1 MLNSPS
7 FSPNAHNPDVLTCL
21 ANLSSDEVFTPPHMA
36 NRMLDLL
43 PAALWCDETARFLDP
58 MCKSGVF
65 LREMARR
72 LDAGLA
78 EKIPDPQTRLNHI
91 FQKQLFGLAI
101 TDLTALLARRSVY
114 CSKTANGK
122 YSVCDGFADEQGNVR
137 FERVAHSWKN
147 GRCGFCGASE
157 KEYERGETLETHAY
171 QFIHTEHPEELFKMK
186 FDVIIGNPPYQLNDG
201 GGTGSSAIPIYQ
213 KFVQQAKKLNPRYL
227 TMIIPSRWFT
237 GGRGLDEF
245 RDEMLHDDRIEVIHD
260 FLSASDCFPG
270 VEIKGG
276 VCYFLWTKD
285 YKGNCQIYTHE
296 ANMIVSESQRP
307 LLEKGAETFIRYNE
321 AISILRK
328 IQKLREESFSS
339 IISAND
345 PFGFD
350 VRVENSYK
358 RVKPEFKLEPF
369 PNSVQFYYNGWKKD
383 GVGYIGK
390 TDISKNADWVRSYKV
405 YIPKAWG
412 AGNISEDWLKPFV
425 GGPNTCCT
433 ETYLVIGPFADK
445 KTAEA
450 VVDYTQTRFFHL
462 LASLIKI
469 TQNAMK
475 KVYTFVP
482 MQDFTQSWTDEKLY
496 KKYRLTEDEIAF
508 IEAMVRPMEAANE

>member
-43 PAALWCDETARFLDP
+43 PTALWSDETARFLDP

-91 FQKQLFGLAI
+91 FRNQLFGLAI

-171 QFIHTEHPEELFKMK
+171 QFIHTENPEELFKMK
-186 FDVIIGNPPYQLNDG
+186 FDVIIGNPPYQLSDG
-201 GGTGSSAIPIYQ
+201 GFGTSASAIYH
-213 KFVQQAKKLNPRYL
+213 KFVLQAKKMNPRYL
-227 TMIIPSRWFT
+227 CMIIPARWYS
-237 GGRGLDEF
+237 GGKGLDEF
-245 RDEMLHDDRIEVIHD
+245 RDEMLNDKRIRQIVD
-260 FLSASDCFPG
+260 FPEAIDCFPG
-270 VEIKGG
+270 VQIKGG
-276 VCYFLWTKD
+276 VCYFLWNRDNSGGCKVTTSRQ
-285 YKGNCQIYTHE
+285 GLTL
-296 ANMIVSESQRP
+296 SEMERP
-307 LLEKGAETFIRYNE
+307 LLEEGCDTFVRYNE
-321 AISILRK
+321 AISILKKVQALDEPSIMGQISSRK
-328 IQKLREESFSS
+328 
-339 IISAND
+339 
-345 PFGFD
+345 PFGLPT
-350 VRVENSYK
+350 N
-358 RVKPEFKLEPF
+358 FKGKTKQFAE
-369 PNSVQFYYNGWKKD
+369 SVTLYQNG
-383 GVGYIGK
+383 GVGY
-390 TDISKNADWVRSYKV
+390 VRLDEIQTKAELVQFFKV
-405 YIPKAWG
+405 LIAPLG
-412 AGNISEDWLKPFV
+412 SGSDTFPHPILGLPFV
-425 GGPNTCCT
+425 VGPNSACT
-433 ETYLVIGPFADK
+433 ETYLVAGFYESKNQAGNL
-445 KTAEA
+445 AS
-450 VVDYTQTRFFHL
+450 YMRTRFLRFLVL
-462 LASLIKI
+462 LNKP
-469 TQNAMK
+469 TQHATS

-482 MQDFTQSWTDEKLY
+482 MQDFSQSWTDDKLY
-496 KKYRLTEDEIAF
+496 KKYELTEDEIAF

>member
-43 PAALWCDETARFLDP
+43 PTALWSDETARFLDP

-91 FQKQLFGLAI
+91 FRNQLFGLAI

-171 QFIHTEHPEELFKMK
+171 QFIHTEKPNELFNMR

-201 GGTGSSAIPIYQ
+201 GGKGSAAIPIYQ
-213 KFVQQAKKLNPRYL
+213 KFVQQAKKLNPRFL
-227 TMIIPSRWFT
+227 TMIIPSRWFS
-237 GGRGLDEF
+237 GGRGLDDF
-245 RDEMLHDDRIEVIHD
+245 REEMLKDNHLRTLVD
-260 FLSASDCFPG
+260 FPDSTECFPG
-270 VEIKGG
+270 VDLSAG
-276 VCYFLWTKD
+276 VCYFLWDRDNEGDCEITVTIEGKAS
-285 YKGNCQIYTHE
+285 KSN
-296 ANMIVSESQRP
+296 RP
-307 LLEKGAETFIRYNE
+307 LLEKGLDYFIRYNDAIPILHKVRVKKE
-321 AISILRK
+321 A
-328 IQKLREESFSS
+328 SFSDLVS
-339 IISAND
+339 ASKPFGLRTFAKGKDNPFSGSVKLYGSTGITFIIRDEVASNIEWIDRNKIFISATY
-345 PFGFD
+345 GE
-350 VRVENSYK
+350 R
-358 RVKPEFKLEPF
+358 LA
-369 PNSVQFYYNGWKKD
+369 
-383 GVGYIGK
+383 
-390 TDISKNADWVRSYKV
+390 KNYWVT
-405 YIPKAWG
+405 G
-412 AGNISEDWLKPFV
+412 KPFL
-425 GGPNTCCT
+425 GEPGSCCS
-433 ETYLVIGPFADK
+433 ETYIVIGPCRSK
-445 KTAEA
+445 AEA
-450 VVDYTQTRFFHL
+450 ENIMLYMRSQFFRFL
-462 LASLIKI
+462 VLMVKNSPRAPR
-469 TQNAMK
+469 
-475 KVYTFVP
+475 KVYSLVP
-482 MQDFTQSWTDEKLY
+482 KQDFTQPWTDEKLY
-496 KKYRLTEDEIAF
+496 QKYGLTKDEIAF

>member
-237 GGRGLDEF
+237 GGRGLDEG
-245 RDEMLHDDRIEVIHD
+245 E
-260 FLSASDCFPG
+260 
-270 VEIKGG
+270 
-276 VCYFLWTKD
+276 
-285 YKGNCQIYTHE
+285 Q
-296 ANMIVSESQRP
+296 
-307 LLEKGAETFIRYNE
+307 
-321 AISILRK
+321 
-328 IQKLREESFSS
+328 
-339 IISAND
+339 
-345 PFGFD
+345 
-350 VRVENSYK
+350 
-358 RVKPEFKLEPF
+358 
-369 PNSVQFYYNGWKKD
+369 
-383 GVGYIGK
+383 
-390 TDISKNADWVRSYKV
+390 
-405 YIPKAWG
+405 
-412 AGNISEDWLKPFV
+412 
-425 GGPNTCCT
+425 
-433 ETYLVIGPFADK
+433 
-445 KTAEA
+445 
-450 VVDYTQTRFFHL
+450 
-462 LASLIKI
+462 
-469 TQNAMK
+469 
-475 KVYTFVP
+475 
-482 MQDFTQSWTDEKLY
+482 
-496 KKYRLTEDEIAF
+496 
-508 IEAMVRPMEAANE
+508 